1 MYMTVPVYMKHARI
15 LLNILDPNISFHLNK
30 INIIINMVYV
40 LEGLSEMRVGDIV
53 NIKNV

>member
-30 INIIINMVYV
+30 INIIIDMVYV
-40 LEGLSEMRVGDIV
+40 LEGHCEH
-53 NIKNV
+53 